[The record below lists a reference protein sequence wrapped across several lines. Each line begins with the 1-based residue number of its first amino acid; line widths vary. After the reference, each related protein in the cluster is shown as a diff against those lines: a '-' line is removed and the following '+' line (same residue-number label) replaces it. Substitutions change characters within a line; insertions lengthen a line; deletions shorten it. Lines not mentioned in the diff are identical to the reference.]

1 MSTNNNN
8 TFQIPGVIDSVKAVG
23 KTAFVVPGFFAA
35 VTISVLEKATDAAPQ
50 IAKTIDT
57 TIDFLV
63 DGSEVICDAMET
75 SRLGMAEAKAQ
86 LHFYRKKEC
95 GWDDSKTAG
104 ENAQAFY
111 ERRIKELEEEYSKE
125 NK

>member
-8 TFQIPGVIDSVKAVG
+8 TFQVPGVIDSVKAVG

-57 TIDFLV
+57 TIDFAADAL
-63 DGSEVICDAMET
+63 SLANDAMDT
-75 SRLGMAEAKAQ
+75 SRLGIAEAKAQ